1 MPAQRDCMAA
11 PVGDDPAEHVEVPR
25 KLFDLVVFYARNLA
39 VPARPEARVP
49 AVLRGKQL
57 FAEAG
62 CAACHIPQ
70 FVTGQDP
77 ARPELSGQTIWPSTD
92 LLLPD
97 KIGRAHVCTP
107 VTNAH
112 LVCRF
117 LL

>member
-49 AVLRGKQL
+49 VVLRGKQL

-70 FVTGQDP
+70 FVTGKDP
-77 ARPELSGQTIWPSTD
+77 ARPELSGDRKSTRLNSSPQCAHRMPSSARI
-92 LLLPD
+92 
-97 KIGRAHVCTP
+97 KNIK
-107 VTNAH
+107 
-112 LVCRF
+112 
-117 LL
+117 